1 MKQNFYENVYL
12 KIEWLVES
20 WIRFNKEYVSGRTLF
35 HLSWKRTYQLV
46 VYIYNPITYT
56 FINTMT
62 EAEAL
67 VKKNNC
73 SSLRIDFFFSFL
85 SAIDLFCS
93 RKRRSNVYN
102 KYFMNVLFLSLV
114 SWDLM
119 VILFFLT
126 NFKKNVF
133 KYLFFQLL

>member
-1 MKQNFYENVYL
+1 
-12 KIEWLVES
+12 
-20 WIRFNKEYVSGRTLF
+20 
-35 HLSWKRTYQLV
+35 
-46 VYIYNPITYT
+46 
-56 FINTMT
+56 MT

-102 KYFMNVLFLSLV
+102 KYIMNILFLSLV

-126 NFKKNVF
+126 NFKKTFLNTYSFNYYNITLHVCLIIF
-133 KYLFFQLL
+133 ICYMWQSYMNLGFVEMFAPTKIFHFFFLRDSFCNFTLRIQ